1 MLMIWNDGEEK
12 EGNKGEKKKKE
23 RFFLLMAP
31 CLPVTVVKF
40 ITSLRSKRYGR

>member
-1 MLMIWNDGEEK
+1 MIWNDGEEE
-12 EGNKGEKKKKE
+12 EGNNKGEKKKKKE

-40 ITSLRSKRYGR
+40 ITPLRSKRYGR